1 MGESSIHPAFRNV
14 TGLPNFSWTHL
25 ATGASEYLATKNQS
39 MAGAVHG
46 WTFSAFR
53 NWVLK
58 KKMGEDPETKS
69 VNLFF
74 LKSWWTMNPFSFGVS
89 RNCMALMFILHVFLL
104 PSLGMPEFSQNDRH
118 CSHNLQALPGLEGS
132 HFSTALPSG
141 LPRWEQSTT
150 DLQPWSSHP
159 IHGPVS
165 GFYSSGVWGSQG
177 ADPQVTQAGSYNSKN
192 FWSYWC
198 TTGQIFM
205 DQKIFGRV
213 KNCWNITTKRTIQ
226 RCASHLDKRNWSNCV
241 TQAGHFPRKR
251 CSITIYT
258 LFARPKKTSWMPKLD
273 GWWWPFFHLWIKRP
287 QHPKS

>member
-1 MGESSIHPAFRNV
+1 
-14 TGLPNFSWTHL
+14 
-25 ATGASEYLATKNQS
+25 